1 MRFHSGFRSGFR
13 SCSIFAMGALIL
25 SGFSPARAQGG
36 TRESDKMEAR
46 SIKLPSA
53 TMYYRL
59 FKPKD
64 YDAAKKYPIVVSLH
78 GVGERGSDNRV
89 QVDRE
94 DLAHPWIE
102 DSIQAR
108 VPHFIMV
115 PQCPPDPL
123 TWGGMGGATGTISE
137 TGKGIIDVLE
147 GLKKEFSLD
156 TNRFYIT
163 GLSMGGAGTYHLLQM
178 KPGYFAAAVPCAAG
192 GSAQAIATI
201 AKTPLWHHHGSLDG
215 NPPGGRTV
223 ATALEGAGFKVVR
236 FVSQAAF
243 TGPGL
248 TTYSNA
254 LKSGTKP
261 ESLSFKSPT
270 PPVTYDSLKRA
281 VEQGA
286 PYLYSEVTGG
296 DHRSGWMIA
305 WHNPLLAKWLFSK
318 VRGGNAVS
326 LAPKAYAAR
335 PSRNAS
341 LLFGGLPAEG
351 AGGLFTL
358 QGRRLDAAA
367 PVVRRGAYGAVLR
380 IQPVVP

>member
-1 MRFHSGFRSGFR
+1 MMAYFGSV
-13 SCSIFAMGALIL
+13 CALGMLVL
-25 SGFSPARAQGG
+25 SAGSPAHAQGG
-36 TRESDKMEAR
+36 TRESDLMEAR
-46 SIKLPSA
+46 SIKLSSA

-59 FKPKD
+59 FKPKN
-64 YDAAKKYPIVVSLH
+64 YDATKKYPVVVCLH
-78 GVGERGSDNRV
+78 GVGERGTDNRK
-89 QVDRE
+89 QVDNE

-108 VPHFIMV
+108 VPHFVMV
-115 PQCPPDPL
+115 PQCPPDPM
-123 TWGGMGGATGTISE
+123 TWSNNSGGTLSE

-147 GLKKEFSLD
+147 GMKKEFSLD
-156 TNRFYIT
+156 SNRFYIT
-163 GLSMGGAGTYHLLQM
+163 GLSMGGAGTYHQLQM
-178 KPGYFAAAVPCAAG
+178 KPGYWAAAVPCAAG
-192 GSAQAIATI
+192 GSAAAITTI

-223 ATALEGAGFKVVR
+223 ANALEGAGYKVVR

-243 TGPGL
+243 TKPEL

-254 LKSGTKP
+254 LKNGTKP

-281 VEQGA
+281 VEQGV

-318 VRGGNAVS
+318 VRGGNSVS
-326 LAPKAYAAR
+326 LAPKAAEAR
-335 PSRNAS
+335 PSRNAA
-341 LLFGGLPAEG
+341 LLFGTLPAG
-351 AGGLFTL
+351 SAGRLFSL
-358 QGRRLDAAA
+358 NGQSLDAA
-367 PVVRRGAYGAVLR
+367 VRVAGPGAHGPLLMV
-380 IQPVVP
+380 QPIR